1 MTSND
6 QDNARPENEAEVQSQ
21 TTPEAPAPE
30 TPTQEEADPKAAAA
44 ETAAESTPSEE
55 AAEPATPPAESS
67 APQAAAGA
75 TETEKKAEAPAA
87 PAPAEAREQ
96 RRDRQGRGPQR
107 GPQRGRDGRGPQRGR
122 DGEEEGGPEIHE
134 KVVHINRCAKVV
146 KGGRRFSFSAL
157 VVAGDREGQV
167 GVGFGKANEV
177 AEAIRKASEIARRN
191 FVRFPIVEGTIPHD
205 VWGEFGGGK
214 VLLRPASEGTGLIAG
229 GGVRSVLEAVGVK
242 DVLAKSLGS
251 NNPSNVVKA
260 TLDALEQLQTKDEIY
275 KLRGKRSAEPANAN
289 ANA

>member
-6 QDNARPENEAEVQSQ
+6 QDNTRPETEAEVQPQ
-21 TTPEAPAPE
+21 TTPEASAPE
-30 TPTQEEADPKAAAA
+30 ATPQETPVQEEAAPEIAAPEAAAA
-44 ETAAESTPSEE
+44 ETTPSE
-55 AAEPATPPAESS
+55 PTPETADGPAETS
-67 APQAAAGA
+67 APQAAAA
-75 TETEKKAEAPAA
+75 ETETEGKAADSSAP
-87 PAPAEAREQ
+87 PPTEAREQ
-96 RRDRQGRGPQR
+96 RRDRQGR

-122 DGEEEGGPEIHE
+122 DGDEEGGPEIHE

-167 GVGFGKANEV
+167 GIGFGKANEV

-191 FVRFPIVEGTIPHD
+191 FVRFPIVDGTIPHD

-260 TLDALEQLQTKDEIY
+260 TFDALEQLQTKDEIY
-275 KLRGKRSAEPANAN
+275 KLRGKRSAEPAQVNA
-289 ANA
+289 